1 VVEPAASGAI
11 DLKLFRGAETIVIQC
26 RHWVAQQVPHSDVHQ
41 LIGAMHTAG
50 ATSAIVIT
58 SGEFTRTAI
67 EAAAKFRHVKLIDG
81 MAIRAMLG
89 KVAEPA
95 LPPLS
100 LDDLPWE
107 ATEAKPASKGPVIAA
122 VAAVIVMGVLLCT
135 LYGVYIHEIQRAQ
148 MDAMRVASQR
158 GANVAR
164 NVAEAPAITARAF
177 MSPARVSG
185 MAQSRPAIVH
195 DAMTVREDVAD
206 WQRKAVRSLKAG
218 EKATPDLP

>member
-1 VVEPAASGAI
+1 MIHTKPVRFRHDDALTRVSRDEFHRLIATGYRKQGYVVEHADPGTI
-11 DLKLFRGAETIVIQC
+11 DMTLFRGPETVVVQC
-26 RHWVAQQVPHSDVHQ
+26 RHWVAQQVPHTDVHQ

-58 SGEFTRTAI
+58 SGEFTHTAI
-67 EAAAKFRHVKLIDG
+67 AAAAKFRHVKLIDG

-107 ATEAKPASKGPVIAA
+107 TPGPKPASKAPVIAA
-122 VAAVIVMGVLLCT
+122 VAAVVVMGMLLCT

-148 MDAMRVASQR
+148 MDAMRAASQR
-158 GANVAR
+158 GA
-164 NVAEAPAITARAF
+164 
-177 MSPARVSG
+177 
-185 MAQSRPAIVH
+185 
-195 DAMTVREDVAD
+195 DVAQNAPVT
-206 WQRKAVRSLKAG
+206 QR
-218 EKATPDLP
+218 P